1 MKSFFLYPKLLPE
14 GLLTPLILLAF
25 FGILVGFLDTIALA
39 MIVPLSEM
47 IVSTDIDY
55 STIPIL
61 SDSREYAE
69 KYNIPFN
76 ITSIIIAIIFF
87 QIVRILS
94 LFFQGWLGAKYS
106 AKYEHTSR
114 INMLNSYSYMPWE
127 NYVKEDS
134 GDVFFNISRVT
145 SIASTTYGI
154 YCRMISVTLTIS
166 IYLIT
171 AIYATWQLSLIA
183 LMYSF
188 IAAFALIF
196 LLKYA
201 KKLGAKRLQH
211 DELIFKMI
219 NQLSNGMKYIRI
231 SGLIDRQRN
240 IITTQ
245 SKKLAK
251 ANESIGINESLFKT
265 LSEALFFIALVGLL
279 GVSTM
284 ISVLSAGGILLFSL
298 LFFRIFQQ
306 VRTLQYSFQTFL
318 QIEPYVENMNEIHK
332 KNKKYIDELINTK
345 STKNISILKSIEVKN
360 LSYSYLEGKDV
371 LKDVNISIKAK
382 KHTAIVGLSGVGKTT
397 LLDLIIG
404 LILPTSGSIK
414 YDEKL
419 FNKNQLKDL
428 RKSISYVPQGGV
440 LFSGT
445 ILENITFGSENYIP
459 EQLDKSLEMSN
470 VNSFI
475 QDLPHGID
483 TNVGEGGF
491 ALSGGQRQRVIL
503 ARAIYRDPNIIILDE
518 ATSELDSISQHEF
531 IESVNKISKDTTI
544 VTVAHRL
551 SNIVH
556 ADNIYVMKNGSVVES
571 GNFKNLVEINGEFS
585 KMYKV
590 EIGDKY

>member
-1 MKSFFLYPKLLPE
+1 MKSIFLYPKLLPE
-14 GLLTPLILLAF
+14 GLLLPLICLSF

-47 IVSTDIDY
+47 IVSADIDY

-61 SDSREYAE
+61 SDSKEYAE

-87 QIVRILS
+87 QVVRILS
-94 LFFQGWLGAKYS
+94 LFLQGWLGAKYS
-106 AKYEHTSR
+106 AKYEHSSR

-145 SIASTTYGI
+145 SIASTTYSI

-183 LMYSF
+183 LAYSF
-188 IAAFALIF
+188 IAAFALVY

-201 KKLGAKRLQH
+201 KKL
-211 DELIFKMI
+211 DELIFKLI
-219 NQLSNGMKYIRI
+219 NQLSHGMKYIRI
-231 SGLIDRQRN
+231 SGLIDRQRS
-240 IITTQ
+240 IITNQ

-318 QIEPYVENMNEIHK
+318 QIEPYVENMNAIHN

-345 STKNISILKSIEVKN
+345 SAKNISILKSIEVEN
-360 LSYSYLEGKDV
+360 LSYSYLEDKYV

-404 LILPTSGSIK
+404 LILPSSGSIK

-419 FNKNQLKDL
+419 FNEKQLKDL

-445 ILENITFGSENYIP
+445 ILENITFGSENDIY
-459 EQLDKSLEMSN
+459 EQLDKSLEISN
-470 VNSFI
+470 VNSFLE
-475 QDLPHGID
+475 DLPHGID

-551 SNIVH
+551 SNIVQ
-556 ADNIYVMKNGSVVES
+556 ADKIYVMKNGSVIES
-571 GNFKNLVEINGEFS
+571 GDFQTLVDINGEFS
-585 KMYKV
+585 KMYRA
-590 EIGDKY
+590 EIGNN